1 MAARS
6 RPGGTKLGL
15 DRICADIWWQGKCGM
30 KWRDVEKRIKFLLK
44 FEDPPELL
52 LIHCGGNDIGYV
64 PAKKLRQNIRETL
77 QNLQKILP
85 STLFVWSQI
94 LPRKQFRSDK
104 TKKATKALNKSRA
117 RLNNSVS
124 YIFHAVGGAYIR
136 YPEITADCSLFQE
149 DGVHLSHVGN
159 DVFLNTIQGGIERF
173 LTSPDVDYP

>member
-64 PAKKLRQNIRETL
+64 PAKKLRQNIREIL
-77 QNLQKILP
+77 QIYKKYYLRRC
-85 STLFVWSQI
+85 LFG
-94 LPRKQFRSDK
+94 R
-104 TKKATKALNKSRA
+104 
-117 RLNNSVS
+117 
-124 YIFHAVGGAYIR
+124 IF
-136 YPEITADCSLFQE
+136 YPENSSDQTKLRKLLK
-149 DGVHLSHVGN
+149 H
-159 DVFLNTIQGGIERF
+159 
-173 LTSPDVDYP
+173 